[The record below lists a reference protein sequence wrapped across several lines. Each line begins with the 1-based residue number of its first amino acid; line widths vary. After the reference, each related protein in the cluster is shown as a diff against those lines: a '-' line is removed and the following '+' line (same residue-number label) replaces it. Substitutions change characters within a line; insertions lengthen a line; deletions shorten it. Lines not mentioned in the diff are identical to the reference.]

1 MRFRPAN
8 ISLINRRHYLP
19 RLLLTLSSK
28 RQIQKPPRRFEDV
41 DRVTP
46 YHLTY
51 RYVLATNIRT
61 TPQYGE
67 MGWNSL
73 GALAGGLAA
82 AIWTFP
88 IAFIL
93 IFAIQRIFAA
103 ERDIDNPTDAPP
115 NDIQ

>member
-1 MRFRPAN
+1 M
-8 ISLINRRHYLP
+8 
-19 RLLLTLSSK
+19 LSA
-28 RQIQKPPRRFEDV
+28 V
-41 DRVTP
+41 VL
-46 YHLTY
+46 YLTY